1 MLHCHLDLIIY
12 DILNHHMDH
21 LLYTPQKL
29 TFKVCPTFRPD
40 SYVLLNEQSFE
51 EKVEKLDAVTDGTIT
66 DLNSYINALKARFS
80 IFVLLFLIG
89 PKWNCTTHPRE

>member
-1 MLHCHLDLIIY
+1 TTDDPCDDLRY
-12 DILNHHMDH
+12 HK
-21 LLYTPQKL
+21 LLSQDDTV

-66 DLNSYINALKARFS
+66 DLNSYINALKARVYYFDRQGAKRS
-80 IFVLLFLIG
+80 DKSDEKVQ
-89 PKWNCTTHPRE
+89 